1 MCFFVLTF
9 IHGGNK
15 ITPIKFLVFSVKEA
29 EIMFSSNFN
38 SIINSKL
45 NLVSLVSL
53 ILVDKVLCVTQKSYS
68 LNNTADMSL
77 GL

>member
-1 MCFFVLTF
+1 
-9 IHGGNK
+9 
-15 ITPIKFLVFSVKEA
+15 
-29 EIMFSSNFN
+29 MFSSNCN